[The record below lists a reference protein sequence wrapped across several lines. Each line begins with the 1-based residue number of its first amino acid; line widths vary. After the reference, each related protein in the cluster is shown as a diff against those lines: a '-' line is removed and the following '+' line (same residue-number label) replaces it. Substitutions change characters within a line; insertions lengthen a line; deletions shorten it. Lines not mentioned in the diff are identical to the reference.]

1 MRPPVL
7 ITILTVL
14 LLVAIVLA
22 SGIGAL
28 SIPPGKVLS
37 IILHQLGMAGD
48 ANFTQQQEAVIMAIR
63 LPRVFFA
70 ILIGATLSVCGAAM
84 QGLFR
89 NPLADPGL
97 VGISSGAAMA
107 AVIAIVLSTTLF
119 AGLQSQLG
127 LYALSIFTFGGA
139 FITAMAVYRLS
150 QAGGKTIVSIMLLAG
165 IAISALTSSV
175 TGFITLSA
183 SDAQL
188 RTITFWTLGSLGGAN
203 WTNLL
208 AILPFSLLCIVCL
221 PLMSKSL
228 NAFTLG
234 ETSALHL
241 GIRVERLKLK
251 VILLTALGV
260 GACVSVSGVIG
271 FVGLVI
277 PHIVRKLI
285 GPEHKN
291 LFIASALLGALLLL
305 VADLLCRTIIA
316 PVEIPIGIVTAFIGA
331 PFFLYLLLKER
342 NKAFMLDK

>member
-7 ITILTVL
+7 IL
-14 LLVAIVLA
+14 LLSILLIAAIILA

-28 SIPPGKVLS
+28 PVAPGKVLS
-37 IILHQLGMAGD
+37 ILLHQLGLQNGEG
-48 ANFTQQQEAVIMAIR
+48 FTVQEEAVITAIR

-70 ILIGATLSVCGAAM
+70 LLIGATLSVCGGAM

-107 AVIAIVLSTTLF
+107 AVIAIVLTTSVF
-119 AGLQSQLG
+119 SGMQAQFGI
-127 LYALSIFTFGGA
+127 YALSLFTFAGA
-139 FITAMAVYRLS
+139 FVTAMVVYKLS
-150 QAGGKTIVSIMLLAG
+150 QSKGRTIVSTMLLAG

-183 SDAQL
+183 TDAQL

-203 WTNLL
+203 WTNLMAL
-208 AILPFSLLCIVCL
+208 LPLSLLCIIGL
-221 PLMSKSL
+221 PLMAKPL

-234 ETSALHL
+234 ETNALHL
-241 GIRVERLKLK
+241 GIRIESLKLK

-271 FVGLVI
+271 FVGLVV
-277 PHIVRKLI
+277 PHIIRKLI

-316 PVEIPIGIVTAFIGA
+316 PVEIPIGILTAFIGA
-331 PFFLYLLLKER
+331 PFFLYLLIKER
-342 NKAFMLDK
+342 NRMEEG